1 MKPIITAELE
11 IVALGTGS
19 TSMSYHISE
28 AVKAIEKSG
37 VKYQLTPMGTVMEV
51 SSIDEA
57 FNAMKAAHEA
67 VIKKGVKRVVTHLT
81 IDDRRDA
88 PKSMDEKIESVKSKI

>member
-1 MKPIITAELE
+1 MKIITAQLE

-19 TSMSYHISE
+19 TSMSTHISD

-37 VKYQLTPMGTVMEV
+37 VKYQLTPMGTVLEAP
-51 SSIDEA
+51 SIDDIFRA
-57 FNAMKAAHEA
+57 ARAAHEA
-67 VIKKGVKRVVTHLT
+67 LIKKGINRVVTHIT

-88 PKSMDEKIESVKSKI
+88 PKGMAEKIEAVKSKL